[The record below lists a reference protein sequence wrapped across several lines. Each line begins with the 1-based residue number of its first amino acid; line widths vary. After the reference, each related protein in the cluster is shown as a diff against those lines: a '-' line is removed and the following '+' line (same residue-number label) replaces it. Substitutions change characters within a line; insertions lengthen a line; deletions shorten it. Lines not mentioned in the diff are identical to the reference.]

1 MHNSMERD
9 LSNAII
15 ALESYIIQEE
25 QRLIDKNAGDYEYNY
40 LEPFEF
46 TLRNFKYLEAIYGR
60 PN

>member
-9 LSNAII
+9 LSNAIV

-25 QRLIDKNAGDYEYNY
+25 QRLINKNAGDYEYNY
-40 LEPFEF
+40 LDSFEA
-46 TLRNFKYLEAIYGR
+46 TLHNFKYLEAIYGR